1 MSLIILFVCL
11 YWLVSNP
18 SRSVVPCDFTCLAI
32 ECVRKYSFACRSN
45 QLKLELKLAEER
57 EEERVFC
64 TILVAFCKPNEFNNY
79 SIIIT

>member
-57 EEERVFC
+57 IEESFVRFLLPSANQ
-64 TILVAFCKPNEFNNY
+64 TSL
-79 SIIIT
+79 IIIP